1 MSARTLTLVA
11 LSLILGLGAAWMAN
25 NWLSARLDAG
35 PDDNLQNVVV
45 ATVEIPFGQM
55 VEAQHVSLVRMP
67 KGTAPDDAF
76 DATDKVVGKIATFT
90 MLRGDILRGAR
101 LAEHLGGSTLA
112 SLIES
117 NKRAISV
124 RVDDV
129 VGVGGFLL
137 PGNRVDVLAT
147 KKSAGN
153 SNEAE
158 SKTILEDLR
167 VLAVDQTA
175 STDKTQPVVVRAVT
189 LEMSSE
195 EAEVLVKAQ
204 TEGKL
209 QLALRNPLNN
219 QKKPETAEPLA
230 LVEAPTP
237 VPAPVAAP
245 APVKP
250 LVRRSGGGV
259 GVTIIRGTAVEATK
273 VQL

>member
-1 MSARTLTLVA
+1 MNSRTLMLIA
-11 LSLILGLGAAWMAN
+11 LSVVLGLGAAWMAN
-25 NWLSARLDAG
+25 NWLSARLNTTADS
-35 PDDNLQNVVV
+35 NMENVVV
-45 ATVEIPFGQM
+45 AAVEIPFGQM
-55 VEAQHVSLVRMP
+55 VEAQHVKLVAMP

-76 DATDKVVGKIATFT
+76 DTVEKATGRIATFT
-90 MLRGDILRGAR
+90 LLQGDILRGAR

-112 SLIES
+112 SLIAP

-147 KKSAGN
+147 KKASGAG
-153 SNEAE
+153 NEAE
-158 SKTILEDLR
+158 SETILYDLR

-189 LEMSSE
+189 LEMAPE

-209 QLALRNPLNN
+209 QLALRNPLDD
-219 QKKPETAEPLA
+219 QKKPE
-230 LVEAPTP
+230 
-237 VPAPVAAP
+237 
-245 APVKP
+245 VKP
-250 LVRRSGGGV
+250 EPVVAVAPPPPPKKVVRRSGGSPG
-259 GVTIIRGTAVEATK
+259 GQVTIIRGTDVENVS
-273 VQL
+273 VQR

>member
-1 MSARTLTLVA
+1 MSSRTLTLVA

-25 NWLSARLDAG
+25 NWLSARLNAS

-55 VEAQHVSLVRMP
+55 VEAQQVTLVRMP
-67 KGTAPDDAF
+67 KDTVPDDAF
-76 DATDKVVGKIATFT
+76 ETTDKVVGKIATFA

-112 SLIES
+112 SLIERD
-117 NKRAISV
+117 KRAISV

-147 KKSAGN
+147 KKVGNN
-153 SNEAE
+153 SNAQSE
-158 SKTILEDLR
+158 TILEDLR

-189 LEMSSE
+189 LEMAPE
-195 EAEVLVKAQ
+195 QAEILVKAM

-209 QLALRNPLNN
+209 QLALRNPLDN
-219 QKKPETAEPLA
+219 QKKPPL
-230 LVEAPTP
+230 L
-237 VPAPVAAP
+237 PVAQQPAP
-245 APVKP
+245 APAPAAPKP
-250 LVRRSGGGV
+250 VVRRSGGGGGSITV
-259 GVTIIRGTAVEATK
+259 IRGTEVNVAKA
-273 VQL
+273 QL